1 MEHFYRKTQFILLTC
16 IATFLLILCFEIG
29 HLDKVLAQSAQ
40 KVAICDVSGNNCASV
55 GRVSP
60 TNTKT
65 MGLSVDTYPR

>member
-40 KVAICDVSGNNCASV
+40 KVAICDVQGNNCASINRLSAD
-55 GRVSP
+55 GNSR
-60 TNTKT
+60 
-65 MGLSVDTYPR
+65 GLAVDTFPR